1 MLPVGAASPAPLAAS
16 FGASRCRN
24 RQRTERQITVDA
36 STTAFMTPP
45 TRRRKRQSEAP
56 PGRQHQLGQWVIHYV
71 FQNGVRGIHT
81 KSTDPE
87 FLGNEIQKFE
97 NKNYCSL
104 CSIRNLFLDSNHFH
118 KPGYSLLLTSFLYF
132 LSYSPLLAFSLIRK
146 QCPNDKHNY
155 NGMYRI

>member
-1 MLPVGAASPAPLAAS
+1 MLPP
-16 FGASRCRN
+16 
-24 RQRTERQITVDA
+24 
-36 STTAFMTPP
+36 
-45 TRRRKRQSEAP
+45 RRLSLLLSAP
-56 PGRQHQLGQWVIHYV
+56 PAAETGSVQSDRLLLMPQPLPSWNLPRGAERGSSARHPGEAAQWVIHYV

-97 NKNYCSL
+97 NKKYCSL

-132 LSYSPLLAFSLIRK
+132 LSYSPLLALSLIRK